1 MCGMWHPS
9 RSCLHG
15 IVPVLDAPA
24 SYKKHILVVRHIAR
38 CENMGMAGLQKFVYQ
53 NAVTK
58 SERPANCITWLS
70 DTIKQS
76 E

>member
-1 MCGMWHPS
+1 M
-9 RSCLHG
+9 
-15 IVPVLDAPA
+15 LDAPA

-38 CENMGMAGLQKFVYQ
+38 CENIGMAGLQKFVYQ

-58 SERPANCITWLS
+58 SQRPACVTWLS